1 MMKFTSRG
9 IVCLIFMF
17 ISLLIIFE
25 IFRHET
31 IHCQSSGLISV
42 ADGGQLGNQL
52 SEYASLLAASK
63 VINATPV
70 ISEVMRKKLV
80 AVFPYFTFPVL
91 NCLNHSMPIKWTHIK
106 TGKIQNLTTPISKQ
120 TLRHYLHSSNA
131 S

>member
-80 AVFPYFTFPVL
+80 AVFPYFTIPVL
-91 NCLNHSMPIKWTHIK
+91 KCPNPILKWTHI
-106 TGKIQNLTTPISKQ
+106 GIQEILNLTTPISKQ
-120 TLRHYLHSSNA
+120 TLRHYLIR
-131 S
+131 